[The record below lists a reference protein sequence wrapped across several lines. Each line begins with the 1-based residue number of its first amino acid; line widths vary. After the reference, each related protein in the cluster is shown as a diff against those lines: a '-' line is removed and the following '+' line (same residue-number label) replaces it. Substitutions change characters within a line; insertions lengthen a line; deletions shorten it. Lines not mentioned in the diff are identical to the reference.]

1 MSVALASQ
9 ANWPSIVQKDL
20 SMVFSDQYRQFESM
34 LGAVCTMKDATQ
46 GIEHDLEV
54 GDIGEMSQFSEG
66 SIAFSSPTE
75 GYKKDTEEE
84 QWALG
89 IKATR
94 QLLRNDLYG
103 VLRNRTAALAD
114 AARDKR
120 EAIGASPFVDGF
132 SSSFTTGDGLSLFN
146 SAHTNKQNS
155 TTQGNS
161 GSSAFSPAAV
171 EATRLLML
179 KFKTNADNKMA
190 VRMDTLIVPADL
202 EEKAYELIKSSGK
215 VDTANN
221 NRNFHQGKYS
231 LIVWENYLADAN
243 NWFAADSKL
252 MKRYLLYREWE
263 PTQFFRSGE
272 FDTMVSKFAVYFS
285 ANISSVD
292 WRFAYGH
299 AVS

>member
-1 MSVALASQ
+1 MPALASQ

-20 SMVFSDQYRQFESM
+20 SIVFSDQYRQFESM
-34 LGAVCTMKDATQ
+34 LGAICTFKDATQ
-46 GIEHDLEV
+46 GTEYDLET
-54 GDIGEMSQFSEG
+54 GDIGEMSEFDEG
-66 SIAFSSPTE
+66 SIQFSSPTE
-75 GYKKDTEEE
+75 GYKKSVEEV

-89 IKATR
+89 MKATR

-103 VLRNRTAALAD
+103 VLRNRAAALAD
-114 AARDKR
+114 SARDKR
-120 EAIGASPFVDGF
+120 ETVGASPFVDGF
-132 SSSFTTGDGLSLFN
+132 SSSFTSGDSNPLFYATH
-146 SAHTNKQNS
+146 SNKQNS
-155 TTQGNS
+155 TTQGNL
-161 GSSAFSPAAV
+161 GTSAFSPAAV

-221 NRNFHQGKYS
+221 NRNFHMGKYS
-231 LIVWENYLADAN
+231 LIVWENYLSDAN

-252 MKRYLLYREWE
+252 MKRHLIYREWE

-272 FDTMVSKFAVYFS
+272 FDTLVSKFAVYMS
-285 ANISSVD
+285 VNISSVE
-292 WRFAYGH
+292 WRWGYGH
-299 AVS
+299 NVS